1 PAVTADTPVKALTLC
16 WPTAVLPGCGSGV
29 MVRKAGRAGTASSNP
44 LSSSSEPATNLIP
57 FPMFARI
64 HDLPARSRIPPH
76 RGTATREGAHDF
88 AQHLLIEAAE
98 RLWRGD

>member
-1 PAVTADTPVKALTLC
+1 
-16 WPTAVLPGCGSGV
+16 
-29 MVRKAGRAGTASSNP
+29 
-44 LSSSSEPATNLIP
+44 
-57 FPMFARI
+57 MFARI